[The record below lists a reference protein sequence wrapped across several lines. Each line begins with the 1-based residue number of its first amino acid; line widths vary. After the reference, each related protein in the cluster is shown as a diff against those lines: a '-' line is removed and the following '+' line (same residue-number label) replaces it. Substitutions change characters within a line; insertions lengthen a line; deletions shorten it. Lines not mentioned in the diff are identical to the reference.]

1 MERFLFF
8 VITLIPVHNCIMVI
22 TSERDERPQLD
33 GHFVIPGLNLSSL
46 GTFTMC
52 ARFNIYQFIV
62 HSEVDS
68 GKYQYKNMSDLVQ
81 GIFPGF
87 GTGSL
92 VHCDNSDYFCPY
104 IAAADRKLK
113 HVYVQ
118 THFFGQRKVLPTS
131 LKPNTWNY
139 FCLKVNRTSANIKLN
154 DEASIK
160 YKADKGHTAYPDDSY
175 RFMDSMYGALTDL
188 NIWDVNLSD
197 AESERWMN
205 CTIKTEG
212 NVFSWQSSSQHVQM
226 TGLKR
231 VTDSLDNICYL
242 DRSSHLIVGNEPLN
256 FDETF
261 DYCNK
266 IQSMIVIS
274 SKETAM
280 EVNKT
285 LESFPPDSWGVYS
298 GHTDIEL
305 DGEWV
310 VHGTQQEMAWK
321 NWWPGEPNEED
332 TDEDCAILDRFN
344 MKFTDSTCLK
354 PLVPVCNLAEVCPQ

>member
-1 MERFLFF
+1 
-8 VITLIPVHNCIMVI
+8 
-22 TSERDERPQLD
+22 
-33 GHFVIPGLNLSSL
+33 
-46 GTFTMC
+46 
-52 ARFNIYQFIV
+52 
-62 HSEVDS
+62 
-68 GKYQYKNMSDLVQ
+68 
-81 GIFPGF
+81 
-87 GTGSL
+87 
-92 VHCDNSDYFCPY
+92 
-104 IAAADRKLK
+104 
-113 HVYVQ
+113 
-118 THFFGQRKVLPTS
+118 
-131 LKPNTWNY
+131 
-139 FCLKVNRTSANIKLN
+139 
-154 DEASIK
+154 
-160 YKADKGHTAYPDDSY
+160 
-175 RFMDSMYGALTDL
+175 
-188 NIWDVNLSD
+188 
-197 AESERWMN
+197 MN
-205 CTIKTEG
+205 CTSQREG
-212 NVFSWQSSSQHVQM
+212 NVFSWQSSSQHVQL

-298 GHTDIEL
+298 GHTDIEV

-332 TDEDCAILDRFN
+332 TDEDCAIFDRFN